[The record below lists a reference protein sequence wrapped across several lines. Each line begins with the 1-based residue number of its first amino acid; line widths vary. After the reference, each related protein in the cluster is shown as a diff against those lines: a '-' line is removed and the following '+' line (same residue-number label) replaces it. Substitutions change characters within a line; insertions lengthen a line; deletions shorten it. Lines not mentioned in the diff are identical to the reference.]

1 MQQESPYIVYV
12 DESGDH
18 ALDALDPTY
27 PIFVLAFCLFSKTS
41 YAHSVIPTLI
51 DFKFK
56 YFGHDQVVLHESD
69 IRKAKPPFEFL
80 FNRAVRDNFM
90 QDLNAVVESSDF
102 SIIAG
107 VIRKSEPSVDSTDR
121 NGNPYH
127 VALQSCLDR
136 LWEFLETHAHPVAET
151 YIIFEA
157 RGAREDADLE
167 LEFRRV
173 CDGRNRHNIRYPF
186 RILFA
191 KKQINSSGLQLADL
205 VARPIGRKTLLPDQE
220 NRAFNILEKK
230 FFTSPQGDYSGWGLT
245 IHQ

>member
-1 MQQESPYIVYV
+1 MQQASPYIVYV

-27 PIFVLAFCLFSKTS
+27 PIFVLAFCLFSKVS

-121 NGNPYH
+121 NRNPYH

-157 RGAREDADLE
+157 RGKMPTSSWNFG
-167 LEFRRV
+167 EFVMVETATAFVTRSAFSSPK
-173 CDGRNRHNIRYPF
+173 NRSIHPDF
-186 RILFA
+186 SW
-191 KKQINSSGLQLADL
+191 QIWSPDRSEEK
-205 VARPIGRKTLLPDQE
+205 RSFPIRKTGPSISSKRNFLHRPKVIIPD
-220 NRAFNILEKK
+220 
-230 FFTSPQGDYSGWGLT
+230 GG
-245 IHQ
+245 